1 MIFFCQAEDGIR
13 DAQESRGLGDVYKRQ
28 MLGSFVEKEEELLSI
43 ALFGDLALN
52 FLKDKYYGRIG
63 IDESIADTV
72 ENGVYP
78 AV

>member
-1 MIFFCQAEDGIR
+1 
-13 DAQESRGLGDVYKRQ
+13 
-28 MLGSFVEKEEELLSI
+28 MLGSVVEKEEELLSI
-43 ALFGDLALN
+43 AFFGDLALN
-52 FLKDKYYGRIG
+52 FLKEKYDGRIG